1 MYSVKEMNQGGATMK
16 KIFYIIILLM
26 GFLNCSVQE
35 HEYESEGIIT
45 GIDNREC
52 SCCGGYFIEVA
63 DSTYRFYTVPQGS
76 NLKLQNPDFPIS
88 VKLDWHE
95 DPNAC
100 LGDEIIVERI
110 EAQ

>member
-1 MYSVKEMNQGGATMK
+1 MQSGKEMNQGVSTMK
-16 KIFYIIILLM
+16 KIFYIIILLL
-26 GFLNCSVQE
+26 GFMNCSMQE

-45 GIDNREC
+45 GIDDREC
-52 SCCGGYFIEVA
+52 SCCGGYFIEIS
-63 DSTYRFYTVPQGS
+63 DSTYRFDTIPPGS
-76 NLKLQNPDFPIS
+76 NLKLQNADFPIS

>member
-1 MYSVKEMNQGGATMK
+1 MQSGKEMNQGGSTMK
-16 KIFYIIILLM
+16 KIFFILALLI
-26 GFLNCSVQE
+26 GCLSCSMQE

-52 SCCGGYFIEVA
+52 SCCGGYFIEIA
-63 DSTYRFYTVPQGS
+63 DSTYRFDTVPPGS
-76 NLKLQNPDFPIS
+76 NLKLQNPNFPIS

-110 EAQ
+110 EAL

>member
-1 MYSVKEMNQGGATMK
+1 MMK
-16 KIFYIIILLM
+16 KISSVVILLICCIC
-26 GFLNCSVQE
+26 CSVQE
-35 HEYESEGIIT
+35 DDFDSEGIIT

-52 SCCGGYFIEVA
+52 SCCGGYFIEIG
-63 DSTYRFYTVPQGS
+63 DSTRRFETIPPNS
-76 NLKLQNPDFPIS
+76 NLKLENPDFPIF

-110 EAQ
+110 ERK

>member
-1 MYSVKEMNQGGATMK
+1 MK
-16 KIFYIIILLM
+16 KIFYIIILLI
-26 GFLNCSVQE
+26 GFLNCSMQE
-35 HEYESEGIIT
+35 HEYESEGIIA
-45 GIDNREC
+45 GIDDREC
-52 SCCGGYFIEVA
+52 ICCGGYFIEVA

-76 NLKLQNPDFPIS
+76 NLKLQNTNLPIS

-95 DPNAC
+95 DPNAY